1 MISPLAYVDPRAKI
15 GDNVVVE
22 PFAMIHGNVEVGDGC
37 WIGSH
42 STLMDGSRLGKNV
55 NIFPGACI
63 SGFPQSLKFKDEE
76 THVFIGDNTVIR
88 ECVTISR
95 GTTDKFKTVIG
106 ANCLIMA
113 YSHLGHD
120 CIVGDNVIIIN
131 NVQVAG
137 HCTVDDWAVIGGSS
151 AIHQFTKIGA
161 HTMIAGGSLIR
172 KDIPPFIK
180 AGREPMVYAG
190 VNSIGLRR
198 RGFTNQKIK
207 EIQDIYRIIYLNGNN
222 VSKALGRI
230 EMECPPSDE
239 RDEITNF
246 IRTSERGIMKGF
258 TRE

>member
-1 MISPLAYVDPRAKI
+1 MIQPLAYIHPEAKI
-15 GDNVVVE
+15 GANVVIE
-22 PFAMIHGNVEVGDGC
+22 PFVTINKNVEIGDGT

-42 STLMDGSRLGKNV
+42 VTIMEGARIGKNV
-55 NIFPGACI
+55 KIFPGACI
-63 SGFPQSLKFKDEE
+63 SGFPQSLKFNDVE
-76 THVFIGDNTVIR
+76 TFVYIGDNTVIR

-95 GTTDKFKTVIG
+95 GTTDKYKTVIG
-106 ANCLIMA
+106 SNCMLMA

-120 CIVGDNVIIIN
+120 CTVGDNVIIIN
-131 NVQVAG
+131 NVQIAG

-161 HTMIAGGSLIR
+161 HTMVAGGSLIR

-190 VNSIGLRR
+190 INSIGLRR
-198 RGFTNQKIK
+198 RGYSNQKIK
-207 EIQDIYRIIYLNGNN
+207 EIQDIYRIIYLGGNN
-222 VSKALGRI
+222 VSKALDRI

-246 IRTSERGIMKGF
+246 IRNSERGIMKGF

>member
-22 PFAMIHGNVEVGDGC
+22 PFAMIHGNVEVGDGS

-55 NIFPGACI
+55 KIFPGACI

-106 ANCLIMA
+106 SNCLIMA

-120 CIVGDNVIIIN
+120 CVVGDNVIIIN